1 MPTLLDRLL
10 GRPVDEPN
18 AVAEAVLA
26 RGRIVRRGAL
36 VASAAIM
43 SPEEGKRRAK
53 VRRAWQDGAFT
64 YRRTVP
70 EVGYVTRWLGNN
82 ARHIR
87 LIVGDRPQGVD
98 EVVELDDDYDSAEP
112 GNLPADLVDAAIAAL
127 SALTGGA
134 PSGGGAAILSP
145 ITANYETVGECYL
158 VGRYDPA
165 ARNGQGR
172 ETWAVHSI
180 REVTFLD
187 GKLPGS
193 PDTLDDGSPFP
204 KGYYRLVTG
213 EGKQAEGVDLD
224 PRYTTVVRLWTAD
237 PEWSAEPD
245 SPMRALVGVCEQL
258 LMIEK
263 GRMAAFRSRAA
274 GNGVLLFPEELSTV
288 PVHTLDDPDAPLDPD
303 DEDPFDRDFTT
314 QLTTPLTVD
323 GSAAQVVPQ
332 VYRGAYQ
339 YLDRV
344 RLLTFERPLDPRI
357 AEEEQRLLAR
367 LGIGLDVPPEVI
379 TGLADTNHW
388 NAWQISSDTFK
399 HHQEP
404 ITIAAVE
411 ALTLGYLRYRLRSAQ
426 RWDDDLIDRVVLWYD
441 PSNLVAGADMS
452 AAANDAYDRKLIT
465 DKAYRA
471 LRGIDE
477 SAAPDPEGDEQGG
490 QLVGSTGMDADT
502 LVAVSNIAGTLLRA
516 GYVPEAVSDALGLTI
531 AHTGLVPVTVKAAE
545 APEAPADLPGV
556 PAIPAAPSSTD
567 EPVEGE
573 VISDE
578 VTPPASAGRLAL
590 TAAAPAPTDEQRRLS
605 RRLTQIEQQLRDRIA
620 VAAAAAITRALE
632 RAGNRV
638 RATGQRDETVREA
651 AAGVPGDRVVASVGR
666 ALVAALG
673 FDEQQ
678 LLAEAFSGLRAQ
690 YVEWT
695 EAAAEEAI
703 DTAARLAGLDRS
715 APDVQRLVGE
725 LRDRFHDGIDE
736 SWPELERRL
745 NDLATE
751 RLYEPDPTTP
761 AVGELPSVIV
771 PPGLVR
777 EALAI
782 AGGLA
787 ADATGTGALSGL
799 TSGHLLDQFIRDAG
813 CEVHEYE
820 WSYGISARPFPPH
833 ARLDG
838 QVISDFDDP
847 ALSTAGT
854 GHEWVG
860 GSFAPGDH
868 RGCHC
873 DLMPIYADGERTR
886 EQLGRIAE
894 VSHREQYPDRPLPT
908 RRATVDPDTYLPD
921 EGLPELRRTE
931 AAQAAQV
938 ARTTPPPTVTPDPPA
953 EPVQA
958 ARSERRGRRR
968 QAAADEAGI
977 PFRLTYEYLEALDDD
992 QLDDLAAHIAAR
1004 LDDASPIEG
1013 QRWDDLSAYL
1023 DARED
1028 WSQISEGGGLHSDA
1042 QYAEAWADWA
1052 ARHDRPG
1059 VATPRL
1065 NAAEREG
1072 VASNRPTRAEVQ
1084 DEYALYIEQ
1093 FYVDAAT
1100 YARSAGLLTPRA
1112 ERLGISP
1119 RQLLAGPAR
1128 RLNRHGSE
1136 ELLAYIEE
1144 NGPPMTFTQMY
1155 HARTESAA
1163 WAERAARDAHERHG
1177 INRDRGK

>member
-1 MPTLLDRLL
+1 MALPLLDRLL
-10 GRPVDEPN
+10 GRTPAPLDS

-26 RGRIVRRGAL
+26 RGRIHRRGNL

-53 VRRAWQDGAFT
+53 VRRAWQEGAFT
-64 YRRTVP
+64 YRRALP

-82 ARHIR
+82 SAHIR
-87 LIVGDRPQGVD
+87 LIVGDRPPGVD
-98 EVVELDDDYDSAEP
+98 EVAELDDDYDSAEA
-112 GNLPADLVDAAIAAL
+112 GALPADLVDAAIEAL
-127 SALTGGA
+127 GRLTGGA
-134 PSGGGAAILSP
+134 PSGGGAAILAP
-145 ITANYETVGECYL
+145 IISSYETVGECYL

-165 ARNGQGR
+165 ARGGQGR

-180 REVTFLD
+180 REVTFQD
-187 GKLPGS
+187 GKMPGT
-193 PDTLDDGSPFP
+193 PDTLDDGSPMP
-204 KGYYRLVTG
+204 KGFYRLVTG
-213 EGKQAEGVDLD
+213 EGRQAEAVDLD

-237 PEWSAEPD
+237 PEWSADPE
-245 SPMRALVGVCEQL
+245 SPLRSLVGVCEQL

-274 GNGVLLFPEELSTV
+274 GNGVLLMPEELSSV
-288 PVHTLDDPDAPLDPD
+288 PVNAAGDDDLDDD
-303 DEDPFDRDFTT
+303 DDPFDRDFTT

-344 RLLTFERPLDPRI
+344 RLLTFERPLDPLTQE
-357 AEEEQRLLAR
+357 AESRLLAR

-411 ALTLGYLRYRLRSAQ
+411 ALTLGYLRYRLHSLVDLGQAS
-426 RWDDDLIDRVVLWYD
+426 WTDDLIDRVVLWYD

-490 QLVGSTGMDADT
+490 QLVGNTGMDADT

-516 GYVPEAVSDALGLTI
+516 GYVPEAVSAALGLTI

-556 PAIPAAPSSTD
+556 PAIPAAPD
-567 EPVEGE
+567 EPVDAE
-573 VISDE
+573 V
-578 VTPPASAGRLAL
+578 VPTPPASGRRLAL
-590 TAAAPAPTDEQRRLS
+590 TAGAPAPTDEQRRLS
-605 RRLTQIEQQLRDRIA
+605 RRLAQIEQQLRDRIA

-651 AAGVPGDRVVASVGR
+651 ASGVPGDRVVAAVGR

-678 LLAEAFSGLRAQ
+678 LLAEAFTSLRGQ
-690 YVEWT
+690 YIEWT

-703 DTAARLAGLDRS
+703 DTAARLAGLDRQ
-715 APDVQRLVGE
+715 APDVARMVAE
-725 LRDRFHDGIDE
+725 LRDRFHDGIDA
-736 SWPELERRL
+736 SVPELEARL
-745 NDLATE
+745 TDLATE
-751 RLYEPDPTTP
+751 RMYEPDPTAPQVGEVP
-761 AVGELPSVIV
+761 AVLV

-777 EALAI
+777 EVLAV

-787 ADATGTGALSGL
+787 VDATGRPPLSGL
-799 TSGHLLDQFIRDAG
+799 TSGRLLDGFIREAG
-813 CEVHEYE
+813 CEVVEYE
-820 WSYGISARPFPPH
+820 WAYGISSRTFHPH

-838 QVISDFDDP
+838 VVFTGYDDP
-847 ALSTAGT
+847 VLSTAGT

-860 GSFAPGDH
+860 DSFAPGDH

-873 DLMPIYADGERTR
+873 DAMPIYADGARTR

-908 RRATVDPDTYLPD
+908 RRATVDPDVYLPD
-921 EGLPELRRTE
+921 EGLPEMRRST
-931 AAQAAQV
+931 AAEAAQV
-938 ARTTPPPTVTPDPPA
+938 ARTAPPPTITPTPPV

-958 ARSERRGRRR
+958 ARSARRGRRR

-977 PFRLTYEYLEALDDD
+977 PYRLTYEYLETLNPE
-992 QLDDLAAHIAAR
+992 QLDDLAAHVLAR
-1004 LDDASPIEG
+1004 MDDASPVEG

-1023 DARED
+1023 DAQQD
-1028 WSQISEGGGLHSDA
+1028 WEQVSEGLGSDEEWQA
-1042 QYAEAWADWA
+1042 AWNDWT

-1059 VATPRL
+1059 VATPR
-1065 NAAEREG
+1065 ATAGEVRTG
-1072 VASNRPTRAEVQ
+1072 PTRAEVQ
-1084 DEYALYIEQ
+1084 DEYALYIESL
-1093 FYVDAAT
+1093 YVDLSNT
-1100 YARSAGLLTPRA
+1100 TRGEVFNRRGNLELP
-1112 ERLGISP
+1112 EP
-1119 RQLLAGPAR
+1119 RQLLAGPV
-1128 RLNRHGSE
+1128 NRMYRFLSDEALDYLEQH
-1136 ELLAYIEE
+1136 
-1144 NGPPMTFTQMY
+1144 PPMTFSQMY
-1155 HARTESAA
+1155 AERTGSPA
-1163 WAERAARDAHERHG
+1163 WAERAAKHAHERAR
-1177 INRDRGK
+1177 INRDRGR